1 MSVWPNLHRD
11 CFMGEEK
18 WIRRKPGR
26 VSGTVV
32 PPPAGE
38 DPPPLPERKRAG
50 RSRHRLEGFAH
61 GAGAAAT
68 PPVLPDNVRP
78 ILRPVLQS
86 RDGLPQ
92 RNRDLNP
99 RTDRS
104 ALGAEVRSASSGS
117 PQGVAAHEWPA
128 GGSAAA
134 VGTMVAAPSRL
145 SSQHETEAHGNLP
158 ERPRA
163 AGAARRHVAWLA
175 TLTVLLLL
183 TAAGTAAA
191 LFGQRSDSSTPAG
204 HGGGKPLAGA
214 AAAREK
220 AARWLSREV
229 SRSQIIGCDTVMCAL
244 LVKAGVPS
252 ADLMLMSPST
262 EDPLGAGIIVATPD
276 LRSQFGPRLSSEYAP
291 AVLASFGTGSARV
304 DVRVIAPLGAGA
316 YQLALT
322 RDIAA
327 RELQGT
333 QIVGNS
339 RIVLPAPAKTALAA
353 GQVDPRLLITL
364 PFLAHRHP
372 VRVLAFYDRA
382 PGASPGVPFTGVK
395 LAGADA
401 KAGMSAHG
409 YLRWLVS
416 FLHSQRS
423 FFRAASITTA
433 WRHGRAVVSI
443 RFALPNPVGLLH

>member
-1 MSVWPNLHRD
+1 
-11 CFMGEEK
+11 MGEEK

-32 PPPAGE
+32 PPPAGD
-38 DPPPLPERKRAG
+38 DPLPLPERKRG
-50 RSRHRLEGFAH
+50 RARHRLEGSAH
-61 GAGAAAT
+61 GARAAAP

-78 ILRPVLQS
+78 IFRPVLQS

-92 RNRDLNP
+92 RNRDLNARP
-99 RTDRS
+99 ARS
-104 ALGAEVRSASSGS
+104 AQGAEVRSASSGE

-128 GGSAAA
+128 GGSATA
-134 VGTMVAAPSRL
+134 VGTMLAAPNSL
-145 SSQHETEAHGNLP
+145 HSQNETEAHGNLP
-158 ERPRA
+158 EHRR
-163 AGAARRHVAWLA
+163 AGAGRRHVAWLA
-175 TLTVLLLL
+175 MLTVLMLL
-183 TAAGTAAA
+183 TAAGTAVA
-191 LFGQRSDSSTPAG
+191 LLGHRSDSSTRVG

-220 AARWLSREV
+220 AARWLYREV
-229 SRSQIIGCDTVMCAL
+229 SRSQIIGCDTLMCAL

-291 AVLASFGTGSARV
+291 AILASFGTGSARV
-304 DVRVIAPLGAGA
+304 DVRVIASWGAGA

-339 RIVLPAPAKTALAA
+339 SIVLPASAKTELAA

-364 PFLAHRHP
+364 PFLAHRHA

-395 LAGADA
+395 LAGADP
-401 KAGMSAHG
+401 KAGMPAHA

-423 FFRAASITTA
+423 FYRAASITTA

-443 RFALPNPVGLLH
+443 RFALPNPIGLLH